1 MKIKNMT
8 ILSILAITMIT
19 GCEDKAQINENALVN
34 QDKTIEKTVQN
45 DTATNAQNVV
55 NKSVQKAPEVINFNL
70 YTSDKKTIEV
80 NADLKNGWTFKGY
93 ENKAVLLD
101 FFGTWCPP
109 CKASIPHLNNIRKKL
124 NKDFEIIGLDIGLRG
139 GGLNS
144 TEVIENF
151 KKDYNIKYPITLG
164 GDNNKLFSAVMSL
177 NPQGSIPFMILFDK
191 KGRFVKHY
199 IGMIPEE
206 ILHSDISQVIKMK

>member
-19 GCEDKAQINENALVN
+19 GCQDKAKIDESTIVSQEQTVSNS
-34 QDKTIEKTVQN
+34 IEKEVSQEKVETTVQK
-45 DTATNAQNVV
+45 Q
-55 NKSVQKAPEVINFNL
+55 PEIINFNL
-70 YTSDKKTIEV
+70 YTSKQEVIEIK
-80 NADLKNGWTFKGY
+80 ADLKNGWKFKGF
-93 ENKAVLLD
+93 EDKVILLD

-109 CKASIPHLNNIRKKL
+109 CKAEIPHLNNIREKL
-124 NKDFEIIGLDIGLRG
+124 KKDFEIIGLDIGLRA

-144 TEVIENF
+144 IKTITDF
-151 KKDYNIKYPITLG
+151 KKEFNIKYPITLG